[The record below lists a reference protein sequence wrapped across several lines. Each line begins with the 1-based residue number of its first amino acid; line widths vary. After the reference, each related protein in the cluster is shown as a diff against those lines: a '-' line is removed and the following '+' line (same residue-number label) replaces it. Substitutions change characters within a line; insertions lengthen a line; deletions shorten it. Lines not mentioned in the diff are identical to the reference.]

1 VNDRLHRSR
10 DERMF
15 AGVAGGVAERFDLDP
30 SLVRVVWVILMFLSG
45 GLFFLLYVAMAIVV
59 PEAPA
64 GPDRW
69 AAWSAGYPS
78 ASAPAPAPG
87 AVPGWG
93 TGAGAGQ
100 PPMPGQ
106 APATT
111 AGQPFVDVAPEGA
124 SEATS
129 EGAPEGTPP
138 TATPPPGPPAPSG
151 PPPWAVPPPRHHREH
166 RGGGAII
173 GGIFLVLLGAY
184 FLARSLA
191 PDIELG
197 PFWPVVLIVIGIA
210 LVIGSVRPGG
220 GESGG

>member
-1 VNDRLHRSR
+1 MNDRLYRSR
-10 DERMF
+10 DDRMF

-30 SLVRVVWVILMFLSG
+30 SLVRVVWVVLMFLTG
-45 GLFFLLYVAMAIVV
+45 GLFFLLYVVMAIVV

-78 ASAPAPAPG
+78 GSAPAPAPG

-93 TGAGAGQ
+93 TGTGTGAGQ
-100 PPMPGQ
+100 PPSPVPTP
-106 APATT
+106 APT
-111 AGQPFVDVAPEGA
+111 AGQPFVEVAPEG
-124 SEATS
+124 TS
-129 EGAPEGTPP
+129 EETPPPP
-138 TATPPPGPPAPSG
+138 TALPGPPAPSG
-151 PPPWAVPPPRHHREH
+151 PPPWAVPPPRHEH

-184 FLARSLA
+184 FLVRSLA

-210 LVIGSVRPGG
+210 LLIGSVRPGR